1 MQVRSKS
8 RQLCLDNFEIF
19 EDAGY
24 STKNTERPAQRMMRL
39 RSGEFSHLVVW
50 KIDRISRNLIDF
62 ATMYEAK
69 SGGAPGMI

>member
-1 MQVRSKS
+1 
-8 RQLCLDNFEIF
+8 
-19 EDAGY
+19 
-24 STKNTERPAQRMMRL
+24 MMRL